1 MTKKFDVKYQFTKVA
16 QDMYNLYDSF
26 NKEGSFKNTKELCDF
41 LVNTRGGVSL
51 NTDTYE
57 MLSGMEI
64 GDSLGITSSA
74 LEITK
79 TAKEVRQEIDEYCL

>member
-41 LVNTRGGVSL
+41 LVNTRGGASL

-64 GDSLGITSSA
+64 GDSLGIQVVLWKLQKQQKYKGLS
-74 LEITK
+74 LGK
-79 TAKEVRQEIDEYCL
+79 LQM